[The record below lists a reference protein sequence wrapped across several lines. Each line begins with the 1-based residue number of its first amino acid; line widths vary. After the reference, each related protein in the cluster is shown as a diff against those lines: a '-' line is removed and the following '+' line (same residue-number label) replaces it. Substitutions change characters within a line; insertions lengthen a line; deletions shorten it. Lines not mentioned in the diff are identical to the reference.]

1 MMSDLFIRKATGLV
15 RSWSVF
21 DAFVYAFFSINL
33 VTLGLYIFSQ
43 MYYFEGGLIGSLL
56 LSAFFILFEVVVY
69 AGLIA
74 VMPRSGGDY
83 VWQSR
88 ILGGGIGF
96 ILAVTGWWF
105 ILWLWVPLYGDMLR
119 HMFITPILALLGM
132 RDAALWF
139 AQTNHGLFVATLLTL
154 AIVTGYIMLGMK
166 RYAQI
171 QKMCFLGGMAGLLLM
186 VVLFLGSSPE
196 AFRPAL
202 ERNAAELFG
211 AAQGV
216 YSATAAAGQNAGSV
230 LGLTGGTLTAL
241 FLTLPY
247 VVFFNL
253 YPNWGATLYG
263 EVRGAADFKRN
274 FAGMA
279 SALVITTALGIVV
292 LLAIDRAIGWDFY
305 MQANGSWWSYAW
317 GFSQAQPALPV
328 WPYPALFAA
337 FLTDNRILQWLVIV
351 LMSLWWFGW
360 SGTVFLSS
368 TRVVFAAAFDRLLPE
383 KVAEVD
389 ERTGTP
395 IIALLLMV
403 VPSVIVAWLFAYDIF
418 GFKSLT
424 LAATLVIAVTYLG
437 TTVSAI
443 LLPYRKPEMYN
454 ASPIAKYKILG
465 IPLITVSGVIFGGFL
480 VFLLY
485 QWLFDP
491 NALYGIGYSVNP
503 NGYKNGTSLVFM
515 GVLYGIAAAIYWGFK
530 AYRKRAGIDLDK
542 VHAEIPVE

>member
-1 MMSDLFIRKATGLV
+1 MSDLFLRKATGLV
-15 RSWSVF
+15 RAWSVF
-21 DAFVYAFFSINL
+21 DAFIYAFFSINL

-43 MYYFEGGLIGSLL
+43 MYYFEGGLIGALL

-69 AGLIA
+69 AGMIA

-96 ILAVTGWWF
+96 VLAVTGWWF
-105 ILWLWVPLYGDMLR
+105 ILWLWVPLYGDMFR
-119 HMFITPILALLGM
+119 HMFLTPVLALLGM
-132 RDAALWF
+132 REAALWF
-139 AQTNHGLFVATLLTL
+139 AQTSHGLFIATLLTL

-171 QKMCFLGGMAGLLLM
+171 QKFCFFGGVAGLLLM
-186 VVLFLGSSPE
+186 TGIFFFSSPMT
-196 AFRPAL
+196 FRPAL
-202 ERNAAELFG
+202 EHNAVELFG
-211 AAQGV
+211 AAEGV
-216 YSATAAAGQNAGSV
+216 YPATVAAGQSAGAV
-230 LGLTGGTLTAL
+230 FGLTGGTLSAL

-274 FAGMA
+274 FVGMA
-279 SALVITTALGIVV
+279 AALLATTALGIFV

-305 MQANGSWWSYAW
+305 MQANAAWWAYAW
-317 GFSQAQPALPV
+317 GFSETQPALPV

-337 FLTDNRILQWLVIV
+337 FLTGNRALALLLIV

-389 ERTGTP
+389 EHTGTP
-395 IIALLLMV
+395 LIALSLMV
-403 VPSVIVAWLFAYDIF
+403 VPSILVAWLFSYDIF
-418 GFKSLT
+418 GFRSLT
-424 LAATLVIAVTYLG
+424 LAATLVIAITYLG
-437 TTVSAI
+437 TTIAAI

-454 ASPIAKYKILG
+454 ASPIAKYKFLG
-465 IPLITVSGVIFGGFL
+465 IPLITVAGLIFGGFL

-491 NALYGIGYSVNP
+491 NALYGIGYSINP

-515 GVLYGIAAAIYWGFK
+515 GILYGVAAAIYFGFR

-542 VHAEIPVE
+542 VHAEIPSE